1 MTMPTRIS
9 AMPSQNIALRS
20 GIGSSRFSSLA
31 VKIPTKRSSH
41 RTLNDPRS
49 FPEVPRVTTAMTISS
64 PTHTAETS
72 ARSIEWFMNFEFI
85 LSVAKD
91 LVLVACYVYIIS
103 NANQTLYIGM
113 TVDLVRRM
121 IQHKNGT
128 FRNNFTR
135 RYNFD
140 RLVYFE
146 ESTDRAAA
154 ARREKQLKGWTRAR
168 KVALITAMNPEWQ
181 DLSSKWDDPLCL
193 R

>member
-1 MTMPTRIS
+1 
-9 AMPSQNIALRS
+9 
-20 GIGSSRFSSLA
+20 
-31 VKIPTKRSSH
+31 
-41 RTLNDPRS
+41 
-49 FPEVPRVTTAMTISS
+49 
-64 PTHTAETS
+64 
-72 ARSIEWFMNFEFI
+72 MNFEFI

-168 KVALITAMNPEWQ
+168 KVAPITAMNPEWQ